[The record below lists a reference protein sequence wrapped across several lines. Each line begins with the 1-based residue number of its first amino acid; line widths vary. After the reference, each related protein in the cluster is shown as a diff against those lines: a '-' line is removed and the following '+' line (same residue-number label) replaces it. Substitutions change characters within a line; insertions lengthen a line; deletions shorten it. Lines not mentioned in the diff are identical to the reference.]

1 MSSNEGMQP
10 TILMSREGSS
20 MASTWTEHLCVSR
33 IGDRWF
39 IGEYGYNWAASI
51 YDLPEEDRYT
61 ENGELK
67 VPEMWDG
74 HKVIGIADG
83 EYIETEELVDRGNY
97 IEFRSADI
105 QIAINFGIEFGW
117 SQYQEFS
124 VAMTKLEAIVSE
136 FLGAKDQVKNESRS
150 PIATLLP
157 AEFWKTR
164 DAAIESLLSN
174 SPLPEGIAELQNWL
188 ATDGWDDLL
197 AAWINEDVALNLKEW
212 AAFKF
217 SDSCLRDDEGHDDY
231 VAITDQ
237 MRVDYAR
244 AAISVAVE
252 QSDGYDS
259 PSVHSFPIESK
270 DGKQA
275 ILGCTV
281 EIHGQTGP
289 VPQWHGVFADKEAYY
304 GYLRETGFLLHSNAD
319 EISDAEILSFWV
331 VETKNKK
338 TSK

>member
-1 MSSNEGMQP
+1 
-10 TILMSREGSS
+10 
-20 MASTWTEHLCVSR
+20 MASTWTEHLCVSCLD
-33 IGDRWF
+33 GKWL

-51 YDLPEEDRYT
+51 DDIPEEERYT
-61 ENGELK
+61 EDGELK
-67 VPEMWDG
+67 IPEEWDG
-74 HKVIGIADG
+74 HKVLGIADG
-83 EYIETEELVDRGNY
+83 EYIETDELVERVNY
-97 IEFRSADI
+97 IEFLSSDI
-105 QIAINFGIEFGW
+105 HTAVKFGIEFGW
-117 SQYQEFS
+117 RKYQEFPI
-124 VAMTKLEAIVSE
+124 AMEKLRAIVYE
-136 FLGAKDQVKNESRS
+136 FSSVDVYARNNALAPKA
-150 PIATLLP
+150 ILLP
-157 AEFWKTR
+157 KELWEIR

-217 SDSCLRDDEGHDDY
+217 SDSSLRDDEGHDGS

-237 MRVDYAR
+237 MRVNYAR
-244 AAISVAVE
+244 AAISDAVE

-259 PSVHSFPIESK
+259 PSVHSFPIERK

-304 GYLRETGFLLHSNAD
+304 RYLRETGFLLHSNAD